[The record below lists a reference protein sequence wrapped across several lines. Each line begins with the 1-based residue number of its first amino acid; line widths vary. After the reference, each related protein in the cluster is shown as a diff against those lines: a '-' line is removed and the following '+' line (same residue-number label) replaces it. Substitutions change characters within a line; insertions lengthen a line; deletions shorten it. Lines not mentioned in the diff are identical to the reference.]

1 MKGKEYVR
9 PIPRNWWLKKR
20 SYTLFM
26 IRELT
31 AVFVAGY
38 AVFLLFLLYRV
49 SQGPDVFAGFVEGL
63 KSPLSI
69 SLHVLALVMALYHS
83 ITFFNLSGAV
93 TRIYRGE
100 ERVPPAMII
109 APNYVAWLVVS
120 ALVAWIAVAASKG
133 Q

>member
-1 MKGKEYVR
+1 MKSKEYIR
-9 PIPRNWWLKKR
+9 PIPGNWWLKKR

-38 AVFLLFLLYRV
+38 ALFLLFLLFRAT
-49 SQGPDVFAGFVEGL
+49 QGADAFAGFVDGL

-69 SLHVLALVMALYHS
+69 ALHLVALIMALYHS

-93 TRIYRGE
+93 TRIYRG
-100 ERVPPAMII
+100 
-109 APNYVAWLVVS
+109 
-120 ALVAWIAVAASKG
+120 
-133 Q
+133 